1 MKIYVGFRKP
11 AGIHFGA
18 TRYRHR
24 VAANISRRGATVLKT
39 ADELRH
45 DIASEERFI
54 IKQREKMDR
63 MRSLEAGVRS
73 GDISTNLAMF
83 EISIENAEARISVMQ
98 AQLRNMKHG

>member
-1 MKIYVGFRKP
+1 
-11 AGIHFGA
+11 
-18 TRYRHR
+18 

-39 ADELRH
+39 ADELRA

-54 IKQREKMDR
+54 TNQREKMDR

-73 GDISTNLAMF
+73 SSISTDLAMF
-83 EISIENAEARISVMQ
+83 EISIENAEARISVME

>member
-1 MKIYVGFRKP
+1 MYVGFRKP

-24 VAANISRRGATVLKT
+24 VAANISRRGTTVLKT

>member
-1 MKIYVGFRKP
+1 M
-11 AGIHFGA
+11 
-18 TRYRHR
+18 
-24 VAANISRRGATVLKT
+24 AANISRRGTTVLKT

-63 MRSLEAGVRS
+63 MRRLEKGVRS
-73 GDISTNLAMF
+73 GNISSDLAMF

>member
-1 MKIYVGFRKP
+1 M
-11 AGIHFGA
+11 
-18 TRYRHR
+18 
-24 VAANISRRGATVLKT
+24 KT

-54 IKQREKMDR
+54 TKQRDKMDR
-63 MRSLEAGVRS
+63 MRNENVGVRA

-98 AQLRNMKHG
+98 AQLNNMKHG

>member
-1 MKIYVGFRKP
+1 MASRN
-11 AGIHFGA
+11 
-18 TRYRHR
+18 T
-24 VAANISRRGATVLKT
+24 RRGATVLKT

-63 MRSLEAGVRS
+63 MRSLETGVRS
-73 GDISTNLAMF
+73 GDIRTDLAMF